1 MQNVHPA
8 LEGNVKEKQLMVLG
22 KLGMQRNGCFSEFF
36 FIIYSVFFNLS

>member
-36 FIIYSVFFNLS
+36 LLFIQFF